1 MAQAI
6 DVLSWIVPFVEQ
18 NGSPYIALYFGS
30 KFLFVNHET
39 RPFNLISWFNSK
51 AFHMTACETI
61 LYKTNPWREVND
73 ILMQTIGP
81 CC

>member
-39 RPFNLISWFNSK
+39 RPFNLIS
-51 AFHMTACETI
+51 
-61 LYKTNPWREVND
+61 
-73 ILMQTIGP
+73 
-81 CC
+81 